1 MSSTD
6 ATNGAAPSQGF
17 GARWQILQAWLSLV
31 VRLSMAGILIAAA
44 IPKMMNLD
52 QSVRA
57 VRAYRLLPE
66 VFVPLF
72 GTGLPFFELVLALVL
87 LAGVF
92 TRWTAIIWL
101 IMMAAF
107 VFGVAW
113 AWAKGYSI
121 DRGCFG
127 GGGDVAAGTTNYP
140 LHMLE
145 RAGFVALGVF
155 LLIFPRTHASL
166 DAWMKGEPLFSR
178 PLMSAKESSHG

>member
-6 ATNGAAPSQGF
+6 ATDGAAPSQGF
-17 GARWQILQAWLSLV
+17 GARWQILQPWLSLA
-31 VRLSMAGILIAAA
+31 VRLSMGVIMIAAA
-44 IPKMMNLD
+44 IPKMLNID

-66 VFVPLF
+66 SVVPFV
-72 GTGLPFFELVLALVL
+72 GTALPYLELVFGLILLVGFFVRWSAILWLVL
-87 LAGVF
+87 
-92 TRWTAIIWL
+92 
-101 IMMAAF
+101 MAAF

-121 DRGCFG
+121 DCGCFG

-140 LHMLE
+140 EHMLE

-155 LLIFPRTHASL
+155 LLVFPRTHASL

-178 PLMSAKESSHG
+178 P

>member
-6 ATNGAAPSQGF
+6 ATDEVTTSRGF
-17 GARWQILQAWLSLV
+17 AARWSILQPWLSLV

-44 IPKMMNLD
+44 IPKMLNSD
-52 QSVRA
+52 ESVRA

-66 VFVPLF
+66 ALVPFF
-72 GTGLPFFELVLALVL
+72 GTALPYFEMVLALVL
-87 LAGVF
+87 IVGVF
-92 TRWTAIIWL
+92 TRWTAIVWL

-121 DRGCFG
+121 DCGCFG

-140 LHMLE
+140 QHMLE

-155 LLIFPRTHASL
+155 LLVFPRTHASL
-166 DAWMKGEPLFSR
+166 DSWMKGEPLFPR
-178 PLMSAKESSHG
+178 P

>member
-17 GARWQILQAWLSLV
+17 GARWQILQPWLSLV

-44 IPKMMNLD
+44 IPKMMDID

-66 VFVPLF
+66 AVVPLF
-72 GTGLPFFELVLALVL
+72 GTVLPYFELVLALVL
-87 LAGVF
+87 LAGIF

-121 DRGCFG
+121 DCGCFG